1 MIKSTIRREDL
12 LGKSVLERIKA
23 VVFCTDDKKIEDIQK
38 KREHFISF
46 IQQKAEWLD
55 VVELHSNGF
64 LSELETYI
72 TAKIEE
78 VKKCYQPTKKE
89 E

>member
-12 LGKSVLERIKA
+12 LVKSVLERIKA
-23 VVFCTDDKKIEDIQK
+23 VIFCTNDVKIET
-38 KREHFISF
+38 
-46 IQQKAEWLD
+46 IQQKRKHFLSFVQQKSEWLD

-78 VKKCYQPTKKE
+78 VKKCYQTPTKE
-89 E
+89 A